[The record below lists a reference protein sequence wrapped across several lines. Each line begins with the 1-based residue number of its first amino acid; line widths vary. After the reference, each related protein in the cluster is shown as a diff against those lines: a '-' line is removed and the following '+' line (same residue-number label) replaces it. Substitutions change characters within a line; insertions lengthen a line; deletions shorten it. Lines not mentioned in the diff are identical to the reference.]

1 MSNKAFSDL
10 QEGETR
16 REYDRLLPFYRRLAE
31 EACFILR
38 DEISRQKIKI
48 HGDVFYRIK
57 TFNSLA
63 KKIERRQQKQT
74 SDSTGEI
81 EDLAG
86 VRIICLYRSDLERLG
101 KLISECF
108 QVLTT
113 STSRTRD
120 ETHFGYMADH
130 YIVKLRQESKG
141 KRYDEIKSLKCE
153 IQVRTILMDAWDS
166 VSHHL
171 VYKREADIPTELRK
185 DFNAVSG
192 LLYAAD
198 THFELFKNAIE
209 KCRKELAKA
218 IDSNKFNCEQEI
230 NLDSLEAYLKWKM
243 PDRERFVD
251 MYSIFV
257 SELLEFGY
265 RRIVDIDNVVGK
277 SMTAA
282 EALEAAEMGKK
293 FYNDTGLLRLC
304 LLLSDES
311 YRVAIQKRF
320 PKGNERLFQLVE
332 EYRNRTRSA

>member
-1 MSNKAFSDL
+1 MNKAFFAF
-10 QEGETR
+10 QGGEIR
-16 REYDRLLPFYRRLAE
+16 KEYDRLVPFYRRLAE

-38 DEISRQKIKI
+38 DEIDRRKIKI
-48 HGDVFYRIK
+48 HGDVVYRIK
-57 TFNSLA
+57 TFDSLV
-63 KKIERRQQKQT
+63 KKVERMRQRQT
-74 SDSTGEI
+74 SDSASEI

-101 KLISECF
+101 RLISECF
-108 QVLTT
+108 QVLTA
-113 STSRTRD
+113 STSRTRE

-171 VYKREADIPTELRK
+171 AYKKEVDIPTEMRK

-209 KCRKELAKA
+209 ESRKELAEA
-218 IDSNKFNCEQEI
+218 IDSNTFNYEQEI

-243 PDRERFVD
+243 PDRERFAD
-251 MYSIFV
+251 LYSVFV
-257 SELLEFGY
+257 SELRKFGY
-265 RRIVDIDNVVGK
+265 RRIVDIDKVIRK
-277 SMTAA
+277 SMPIA
-282 EALEAAEMGKK
+282 EALEATEMGKK

-311 YRVAIQKRF
+311 YRKAIERRF

-332 EYRNRTRSA
+332 EYRNRIKDA